1 MASALFRSIAAM
13 GRNNIIAN
21 TFGSFAIVTLLT
33 LGGFIL
39 SRGTLIDIDTNAQ

>member
-1 MASALFRSIAAM
+1 M
-13 GRNNIIAN
+13 IIAN

-39 SRGTLIDIDTNAQ
+39 SRGKTVQYM